1 MKILAHDKG
10 KGVDSYGKGEHR
22 WNVNWLDFLEKEGH
36 DVRKGRSNTR
46 QSFDFYM
53 DAPDICQTLAGRHQK
68 HMHLNFSGCSL
79 DLLNW
84 PCYKNGELYVAL
96 PYRRGYERALKFWKD
111 DNVVQP
117 LFMPTCYPDYLL
129 PKDRRPSWERPN
141 ITAALKDPFCKAYTD
156 SRPAVAD
163 NVIWCLR
170 AISKL
175 ADTEDFVFNI
185 IQHNDMCIGH
195 KDYTEEAG
203 RIISSLPQRKQF
215 NKTPWT
221 QVVQMMNDSR
231 FSVHPGTIAGSVLE
245 SIFTHSVPLQ
255 HVGAFLNP
263 PAEITILG
271 LLDKTCEE
279 DWNEVLGM
287 YWKDEE
293 VHRRAHEFYQDIF
306 IEHRSDSCRKAFK
319 IAMEVMGLEH
329 AL

>member
-203 RIISSLPQRKQF
+203 RIIVKDLFLLP
-215 NKTPWT
+215 
-221 QVVQMMNDSR
+221 
-231 FSVHPGTIAGSVLE
+231 SVFVGG
-245 SIFTHSVPLQ
+245 
-255 HVGAFLNP
+255 GAFGAAQKILSRGK
-263 PAEITILG
+263 ITSKLFKIVG
-271 LLDKTCEE
+271 G
-279 DWNEVLGM
+279 VLGITF
-287 YWKDEE
+287 
-293 VHRRAHEFYQDIF
+293 VGVTTFSIT
-306 IEHRSDSCRKAFK
+306 KAPTK
-319 IAMEVMGLEH
+319 KRN
-329 AL
+329 